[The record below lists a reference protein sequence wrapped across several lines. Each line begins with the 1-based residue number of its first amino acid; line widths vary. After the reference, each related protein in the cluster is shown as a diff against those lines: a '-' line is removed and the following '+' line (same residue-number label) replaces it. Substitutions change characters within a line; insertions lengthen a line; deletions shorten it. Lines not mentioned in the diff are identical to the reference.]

1 VPKISTVISELATV
15 SFVVTSIAA
24 GLLTVSIASL
34 HSIGEFS
41 RAFSSISD
49 PARNLFV

>member
-1 VPKISTVISELATV
+1 VISELATA
-15 SFVVTSIAA
+15 SFVVTSIAS
-24 GLLTVSIASL
+24 GLLMVSIASL

-41 RAFSSISD
+41 RPFSSSSD